1 MFHIPSSTFVNK
13 KIPKQRFYDHLDV
26 SSFLK
31 RTFIDKVESIY
42 WKNKIATT
50 TTNLAKGKEVVEIE
64 VFEVTLT
71 NPNVSNDFFKLI
83 DKGIPYHIVF
93 TLKHEDKVKY
103 VISFKEKSLGN
114 SPYKVGDYYS
124 TDWCKDEDITL
135 SLQGLNLDEVYENF
149 VRQIAGSSLNKSQ
162 EDEDLKTSVEKDNK
176 RQLLEKQITQLKNK
190 IAKEKQFNKQVE
202 MNKQLK
208 ELQQQ
213 LNGI

>member
-1 MFHIPSSTFVNK
+1 MI
-13 KIPKQRFYDHLDV
+13 
-26 SSFLK
+26 
-31 RTFIDKVESIY
+31 
-42 WKNKIATT
+42 
-50 TTNLAKGKEVVEIE
+50 
-64 VFEVTLT
+64 
-71 NPNVSNDFFKLI
+71 FFKLI
-83 DKGIPYHIVF
+83 DKGIPYHIIF

>member
-1 MFHIPSSTFVNK
+1 MLYIPSSTYLNK
-13 KIPKQRFYDHLDV
+13 KLPKQRFYDHLDV
-26 SSFLK
+26 SSSLK

-83 DKGIPYHIVF
+83 DKGIPYHIIF

-124 TDWCKDEDITL
+124 TDWCKDEDIKL
-135 SLQGLNLDEVYENF
+135 NLQGLNLDEVYENF

-162 EDEDLKTSVEKDNK
+162 ENEDLKT
-176 RQLLEKQITQLKNK
+176 
-190 IAKEKQFNKQVE
+190 KEKQFNKQVE